1 MRCRSAL
8 GPSFLTS
15 RAELSVYT
23 AGPVQV
29 RRLSTSSAT
38 NLALNPRQ
46 QLDPL
51 AQTRQI
57 GCMHDRAWIIPLG
70 LLVITSVAVPLR
82 LIDTQ
87 CIPRYLELRAQLE
100 RTAHTNNQLQREI
113 AALKHETELLKND
126 ARAIER
132 LARDELGMVR
142 EGEIVFQFPN

>member
-1 MRCRSAL
+1 MHSQPAAVCGELDSA
-8 GPSFLTS
+8 
-15 RAELSVYT
+15 
-23 AGPVQV
+23 
-29 RRLSTSSAT
+29 
-38 NLALNPRQ
+38 
-46 QLDPL
+46 

-57 GCMHDRAWIIPLG
+57 PVMHDRAWIIPLG
-70 LLVITSVAVPLR
+70 LVITSVAVPLR

-100 RTAHTNNQLQREI
+100 RTAHGTTQLEREI
-113 AALKHETELLKND
+113 AALKQETELLKND

>member
-1 MRCRSAL
+1 MHSQPAAVC
-8 GPSFLTS
+8 G
-15 RAELSVYT
+15 ELE
-23 AGPVQV
+23 
-29 RRLSTSSAT
+29 
-38 NLALNPRQ
+38 LA
-46 QLDPL
+46 

-57 GCMHDRAWIIPLG
+57 AGMHDRAWIIPLG

-100 RTAHTNNQLQREI
+100 RTAHGNTQLEREI

-142 EGEIVFQFPN
+142 QGEIVFQFPN